1 MLKSSLLILFLV
13 NIYFNKLPIIVF
25 ATILIAVLNLI
36 FNKNLKKNFK
46 NLKLFLIFYSTTF
59 LFQFMLNQEGE
70 VLFKI
75 FNFYITRAGLNG
87 FFINFFRVFN
97 LLMMSWIVT
106 SQKIFNDSFG
116 KYQRVIENVISLV
129 PEVITAFKKRIK
141 LKWFFRHI
149 LNQVKI
155 KN

>member
-1 MLKSSLLILFLV
+1 MLKSSLLILFLI
-13 NIYFNKLPIIVF
+13 NIYFNQLTIITAGTLVV
-25 ATILIAVLNLI
+25 IVLNMIYNKDLE
-36 FNKNLKKNFK
+36 KNLK

-59 LFQFMLNQEGE
+59 FFQFMLNQEGE

-75 FNFYITRAGLNG
+75 FNFYITRAGVYG

-97 LLMMSWIVT
+97 LLLLSWIVT
-106 SQKIFNDSFG
+106 SQKLFNNNFG
-116 KYQRVIENVISLV
+116 KYQRVIENVMSLV

-149 LNQVKI
+149 LKQVKI
-155 KN
+155 KS

>member
-1 MLKSSLLILFLV
+1 
-13 NIYFNKLPIIVF
+13 
-25 ATILIAVLNLI
+25 
-36 FNKNLKKNFK
+36 
-46 NLKLFLIFYSTTF
+46 
-59 LFQFMLNQEGE
+59 MLNQEGE

-141 LKWFFRHI
+141 LKWFFRYI
-149 LNQVKI
+149 LNQVKS